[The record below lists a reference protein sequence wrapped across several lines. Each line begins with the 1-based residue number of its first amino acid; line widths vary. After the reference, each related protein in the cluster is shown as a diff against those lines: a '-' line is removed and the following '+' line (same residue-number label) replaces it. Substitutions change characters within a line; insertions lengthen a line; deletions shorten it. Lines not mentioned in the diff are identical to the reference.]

1 MLVRAALVV
10 STVLLGAALPQQPN
24 PPAPPTVPGV
34 PAAPAA
40 GTPQPAAEPARLE
53 RLLDG
58 TGPVALTLEA
68 PLERLFETGLED
80 EDVAVPGTVKFK
92 DRTSGAEVVLTDVAV
107 SVRGHTSRRE
117 TECTFPKL
125 KLKLKGAGSIKIGSH
140 CGEAADHELSPKYG
154 RLANEKSP
162 LRESLVYDL
171 LRAVE
176 APTLRTRP
184 ARITYI
190 DGAQPPLERHAL
202 LLEDDDDAMA
212 RVGGTAE
219 IPLEAFG
226 NVAVRGAGADA
237 ARIAFAEAMIGN
249 FDWCLKF
256 SPDDIYRCN
265 EPKPLWNVVAF
276 DRGGGRTSLLMK
288 DFDLAGMVVGRHT
301 WFDKVWNRAFVP
313 SKSEIEI
320 EVLSQVQRT
329 RSLFPRA
336 QLDGERR
343 HFIERKTAA
352 YAALDGAGVD
362 DKGREIARAY
372 LDAFYAAITGDEQYY
387 RPIVVRDDVQVFLD
401 AAGTREACGPKDVMR
416 PGTPVN
422 EIAREGAM
430 SQVIILDAMWRWASR
445 NECNAVQDGPVWIK
459 SDAIVRN
466 FPAR

>member
-1 MLVRAALVV
+1 MLIRAAVL
-10 STVLLGAALPQQPN
+10 SSAVLLASAAISALADESQQ
-24 PPAPPTVPGV
+24 APKLDRLLEGN
-34 PAAPAA
+34 
-40 GTPQPAAEPARLE
+40 GLARL
-53 RLLDG
+53 
-58 TGPVALTLEA
+58 TIEA
-68 PLERLFETGLED
+68 PLAHLFEIGSED
-80 EDVAVPGTVKFK
+80 ENVSVPGTVTFK
-92 DRTSGAEVVLTDVAV
+92 YPDAGGDVVLPDVEV

-117 TECTFPKL
+117 AECTFPKL
-125 KLKLKGAGSIKIGSH
+125 KLKLKGAASLKVGTH
-140 CGEAADHELSPKYG
+140 CGEAADEELSPKYG

-162 LRESLVYDL
+162 LREGLVYDL

-176 APTLRTRP
+176 APVLRTRG

-190 DGAQPPLERHAL
+190 DKAQAAPLERHAL
-202 LLEDDDDAMA
+202 LLEDDDDAMK
-212 RVGGTAE
+212 RVGAKAE

-226 NVAVRGAGADA
+226 SVAVRGVAADA
-237 ARIAFAEAMIGN
+237 VRVAFAEAMIGN

-265 EPKPLWNVVAF
+265 EPRPLWNVLAF
-276 DRGGGRTSLLMK
+276 DHGGGKTSLMMK
-288 DFDLAGMVVGRHT
+288 DFDIAGMVVGRHN

-329 RSLFPRA
+329 RSLFSRA
-336 QLDGERR
+336 QLDAERG
-343 HFIERKTAA
+343 HFVERKTAV
-352 YAALDGAGVD
+352 YEVLKAAQVD

-372 LDAFYAAITGDEQYY
+372 LDAFYGAITEDEQYY
-387 RPIVVRDDVQVFLD
+387 RPIVVRADVQVFLD
-401 AAGTREACGPKDVMR
+401 ANGTREACGPKDVMR

-422 EIAREGAM
+422 EISRAGSM

-445 NECNAVQDGPVWIK
+445 NECNAVQDGPVWIP

>member
-1 MLVRAALVV
+1 MSVRAAFVA
-10 STVLLGAALPQQPN
+10 STVLLGAALPVVLGSN
-24 PPAPPTVPGV
+24 ATAPG
-34 PAAPAA
+34 
-40 GTPQPAAEPARLE
+40 PQHPKLDS
-53 RLLDG
+53 LLDG
-58 TGPVALTLEA
+58 NGPAALTIEA
-68 PLERLFETGLED
+68 PLRELFATGLED
-80 EDVAVPGTVKFK
+80 ETISVPGTVTFRHA
-92 DRTSGAEVVLTDVAV
+92 DSGQEVVVTGVAV

-125 KLKLKGAGSIKIGSH
+125 KLKLKDGGSLKIGTH
-140 CGEAADHELSPKYG
+140 CGEAADDQLSPKYG

-162 LRESLVYDL
+162 QREALVYDM

-176 APTLRTRP
+176 APALRTRV
-184 ARITYI
+184 ARITYV
-190 DGAQPPLERHAL
+190 DAAQPQPLVRHAL
-202 LLEDDDDAMA
+202 LLEDDDDAMK
-212 RVGGTAE
+212 RIGGTAE
-219 IPLEAFG
+219 IPLETFG
-226 NVAVRGAGADA
+226 SVATRGAAADA

-265 EPKPLWNVVAF
+265 EPKPLWNVLAF
-276 DRGGGRTSLLMK
+276 DRGGGRTSLVLK
-288 DFDLAGMVVGRHT
+288 DFDLAGIVVGLHP

-336 QLDGERR
+336 TLDGERR
-343 HFIERKTAA
+343 HFVDRKAAA
-352 YAALDGAGVD
+352 YEAVRRATVD

-372 LDAFYAAITGDEQYY
+372 LDAFYAAITDDEQYY

-401 AAGTREACGPKDVMR
+401 AEATREACESKDVMR

-422 EIAREGAM
+422 EIERSGPM
-430 SQVIILDAMWRWASR
+430 SRVIVLDAMWRWASR
-445 NECNAVQDGPVWIK
+445 YECHAVQDGPVWIP
-459 SDAIVRN
+459 SDAIIRN